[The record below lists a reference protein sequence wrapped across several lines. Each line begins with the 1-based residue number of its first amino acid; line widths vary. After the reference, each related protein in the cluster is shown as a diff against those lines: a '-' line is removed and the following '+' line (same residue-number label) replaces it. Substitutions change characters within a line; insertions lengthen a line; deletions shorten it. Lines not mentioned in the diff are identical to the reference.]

1 MKQRTIDGVTY
12 YPRTT
17 KEKNQF
23 FAVISFVGSKI
34 GAHTFYINDPQTT
47 RSKAR
52 TIAINHIKNIK

>member
-1 MKQRTIDGVTY
+1 MHRIVNGVAY

-17 KEKNQF
+17 KEKDQY
-23 FAVISFVGSKI
+23 FAVIIFVAKNLGT
-34 GAHTFYINDPQTT
+34 HTFYINDPQPT